1 MLFSIN
7 SKIQSKHFLILP
19 SYSDFLSYKVGIMSL
34 LFLIYLER
42 DRMEI
47 CDLQILCVDEELSL
61 LDFLL
66 ETGLCF

>member
-1 MLFSIN
+1 
-7 SKIQSKHFLILP
+7 
-19 SYSDFLSYKVGIMSL
+19 MSL

-47 CDLQILCVDEELSL
+47 FDLQILCVDEELSL

>member
-1 MLFSIN
+1 
-7 SKIQSKHFLILP
+7 
-19 SYSDFLSYKVGIMSL
+19 MSL

-47 CDLQILCVDEELSL
+47 FDLQTFCVDELSL